1 MSEEGALMEVECY
14 GDEFE
19 LYLTDLLSGAESIG
33 RRRLFEA
40 FVRGATFFCG
50 RCKQEFEMRLAGGVK
65 EDDEVLCSRC
75 RKKSG

>member
-1 MSEEGALMEVECY
+1 LSEKGVSVKVECY

-19 LYLTDLLSGAESIG
+19 QYLTDLLSGAESIG

-50 RCKQEFEMRLAGGVK
+50 RCKQEFEMRSTDGVE
-65 EDDEVLCSRC
+65 EDHEVLCLRC
-75 RKKSG
+75 RKKS

>member
-1 MSEEGALMEVECY
+1 MSDEGASMKVECY

-19 LYLTDLLSGAESIG
+19 QYLTNLLREEGSIG

-50 RCKQEFEMRLAGGVK
+50 RCKQEFEMRSADGVE
-65 EDDEVLCSRC
+65 EDDEVFCPRC
-75 RKKSG
+75 RKKS